1 MYLVEKFY
9 EANRLKLNREK
20 TTVMLVG
27 SENRHRKLTLNLGND
42 VIKNDL
48 SIKILGWWITPDNKL
63 SHHMAKVKGPIYKT
77 LSEIK
82 PYLGFLNIKQ
92 RREIIYSKALSI
104 LSYGLALY
112 AGQTEEVKDKMTAIM
127 MRGNR
132 MIINGPILQNT
143 KNEIICKQAGVKTP
157 RQLMAEAATK
167 VMHTIINTQA
177 PPVLFKQLVFP
188 TYFRRAAKI
197 AIKNYPRTKRCRR
210 SLFYKSLQ
218 YFNSLPED
226 IKYCHP
232 KLFKRLIRK
241 RRIQEVPID

>member
-1 MYLVEKFY
+1 M
-9 EANRLKLNREK
+9 
-20 TTVMLVG
+20 G
-27 SENRHRKLTLNLGND
+27 D
-42 VIKNDL
+42 VINNDL

-112 AGQTEEVKDKMTAIM
+112 AGQTEEIKDKMTAIM

-157 RQLMAEAATK
+157 RQLMAEAAAK
-167 VMHTIINTQA
+167 VMHTIINTKA
-177 PPVLFKQLVFP
+177 PPVLYKMLVFP

-197 AIKNYPRTKRCRR
+197 ANY
-210 SLFYKSLQ
+210 
-218 YFNSLPED
+218 
-226 IKYCHP
+226 
-232 KLFKRLIRK
+232 
-241 RRIQEVPID
+241 